1 MNINIEHI
9 NIHFVAENALL
20 LTWDEIICAEQHKE
34 ILALEKTIK
43 QEFSPLI
50 LESISSYSSLI
61 IYYDFQQIRSK
72 RLIKRLT
79 DLINNLI
86 TNQKSNLKNQY
97 VISAKE
103 ASAINIPVYYGEDA
117 GWDLTALAQ
126 QTQLSIDEII
136 TLHSQQ
142 SYRAY
147 ALGFTPGFCYLAS
160 LNEKLSVPRKATPRT
175 SVPKGAV
182 AIAELQ
188 TAIYPN
194 ESPGGW
200 HIIGQTPMPMFSFCN
215 GEFVP
220 KISVG
225 DTVTY
230 SPIDKKEFL
239 ALGGEL
245 AIET

>member
-86 TNQKSNLKNQY
+86 KNQTL
-97 VISAKE
+97 K
-103 ASAINIPVYYGEDA
+103 IN
-117 GWDLTALAQ
+117 
-126 QTQLSIDEII
+126 
-136 TLHSQQ
+136 
-142 SYRAY
+142 
-147 ALGFTPGFCYLAS
+147 
-160 LNEKLSVPRKATPRT
+160 
-175 SVPKGAV
+175 
-182 AIAELQ
+182 
-188 TAIYPN
+188 
-194 ESPGGW
+194 
-200 HIIGQTPMPMFSFCN
+200 M
-215 GEFVP
+215 
-220 KISVG
+220 
-225 DTVTY
+225 
-230 SPIDKKEFL
+230 
-239 ALGGEL
+239 
-245 AIET
+245 